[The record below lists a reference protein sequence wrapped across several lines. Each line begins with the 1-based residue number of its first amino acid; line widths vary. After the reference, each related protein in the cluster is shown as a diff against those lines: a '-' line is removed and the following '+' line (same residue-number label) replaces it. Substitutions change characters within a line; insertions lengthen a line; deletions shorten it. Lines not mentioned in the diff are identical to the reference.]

1 MKTIELTIKFNGK
14 KKLIS
19 KPKKDKNNVPKIA
32 FSLKE
37 IFSFLRI
44 N

>member
-1 MKTIELTIKFNGK
+1 MKIIELIMKFKGK
-14 KKLIS
+14 KKLIN
-19 KPKKDKNNVPKIA
+19 KPKNDKNNVPKIA

-37 IFSFLRI
+37 IFLSLRI